1 MAALVTAAEGG
12 KTVEVD
18 GIRVTVDIDPAND
31 YELAECSLVM
41 NDPDSTQEERSR
53 ALVREFRLV
62 LGGDYGRVM
71 RELREARGGRLPSE
85 DVVSFVNRVI
95 SEVTTAKN

>member
-1 MAALVTAAEGG
+1 MSKLWLICGDDEFAV
-12 KTVEVD
+12 K
-18 GIRVTVDIDPAND
+18 
-31 YELAECSLVM
+31 
-41 NDPDSTQEERSR
+41 ERSR

-62 LGGDYGRVM
+62 LGSDYGRVM